1 MAERAHVLEGMR
13 SWDNNKS
20 VVLVSTPALIGVG
33 IGLQRA
39 NHVVLFDV
47 PIMARTDHV
56 QQPQNRGK
64 QTLTHEHV
72 DSIARSILKRDFG
85 YDDFRHEQAAAIRTI
100 LQGENAL
107 VVFPTGAGKDDFW
120 LKEYFIRGD
129 LPSRQSL
136 QRLLEDI
143 FLHKLA
149 VKLPSGGEVIKLN
162 ELALGEKHDVTLNS
176 LSIILAKIELRFGLI
191 RAVTPEFHTYQ
202 FEAEPEYTTRVK
214 DDESPEAKAIAS
226 YSKKAKKWY
235 TIDVNAVVN
244 DAGLVRADIIRKLDE
259 FNDSGFIRLKTSGV
273 VNRYQILKK
282 LPSTPKEVR
291 QITDQLYIEIE
302 YRETDA
308 MNRFDAVCGLL
319 TDSNCFAWALT
330 RYFSMELPG
339 GKSQCGHCT
348 YCLTGKPAV
357 LPPKPNPSVNSM
369 VIRNILA
376 ACDVR
381 DDPRLLA
388 RVAFGIKSPIIIAL
402 KLDKSFLFRS
412 LRDHGFESLLKEFT
426 TACKEEGFKPPNK
439 FS

>member
-1 MAERAHVLEGMR
+1 MR
-13 SWDNNKS
+13 LSCS
-20 VVLVSTPALIGVG
+20 LLAL
-33 IGLQRA
+33 A
-39 NHVVLFDV
+39 
-47 PIMARTDHV
+47 
-56 QQPQNRGK
+56 
-64 QTLTHEHV
+64 
-72 DSIARSILKRDFG
+72 S
-85 YDDFRHEQAAAIRTI
+85 RTI
-100 LQGENAL
+100 EEYSQQVGR
-107 VVFPTGAGKDDFW
+107 AGRDRKPSSCMLYICRDDFW

-412 LRDHGFESLLKEFT
+412 LRDHGFEVCFSIYSLFF
-426 TACKEEGFKPPNK
+426 AI
-439 FS
+439 S